1 MFLSFGAAILPG
13 NPLMTN
19 FKLQG
24 VNLAGALV
32 GMFIIGKIG
41 RKTLM
46 TTFQLLEG
54 ILLVLFGILYV

>member
-13 NPLMTN
+13 DPLMTN

-24 VNLAGALV
+24 VNLAGAAIGIFIV
-32 GMFIIGKIG
+32 GRVG

-46 TTFQLLEG
+46 TTF
-54 ILLVLFGILYV
+54 